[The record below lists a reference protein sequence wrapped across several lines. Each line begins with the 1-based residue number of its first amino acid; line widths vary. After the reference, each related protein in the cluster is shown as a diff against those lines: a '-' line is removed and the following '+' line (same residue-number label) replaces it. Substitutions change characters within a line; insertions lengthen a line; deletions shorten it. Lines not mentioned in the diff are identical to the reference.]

1 MYILSF
7 SPCSHPPGS
16 PQHLGAHNGETSP
29 RVSGFLVFALV
40 LGSFTA
46 LLTTGLYLKTLQ
58 EKRAEQVSLI
68 IMTTDITGHCPGPG
82 QVSAAGGGG
91 AE

>member
-1 MYILSF
+1 M
-7 SPCSHPPGS
+7 
-16 PQHLGAHNGETSP
+16 
-29 RVSGFLVFALV
+29 SGFLVFALV

-68 IMTTDITGHCPGPG
+68 IMMSDITGHLSGPG

>member
-1 MYILSF
+1 M
-7 SPCSHPPGS
+7 
-16 PQHLGAHNGETSP
+16 
-29 RVSGFLVFALV
+29 SGFLVFALV

-58 EKRAEQVSLI
+58 EKRAEQVSLV
-68 IMTTDITGHCPGPG
+68 IMTQLTSEPGHTPGPG

>member
-1 MYILSF
+1 M
-7 SPCSHPPGS
+7 
-16 PQHLGAHNGETSP
+16 
-29 RVSGFLVFALV
+29 SGFLVFALV

-68 IMTTDITGHCPGPG
+68 IMTIIIIIIPKTRSLITAC
-82 QVSAAGGGG
+82 
-91 AE
+91 